1 MNRHSKLHG
10 LLVATIAI
18 AAACSSSGGA
28 DPSASAAVTASA
40 PPPSAGPVATP
51 STTAAGASAAPAS
64 PAATVTA
71 AAVVL
76 DQPWATAELTD
87 VTTGDTFRIADLAG
101 RTVILET
108 MAIWCTNC
116 RAQQGEVYEALEQLD
131 PERVAYVL
139 LDVDPSESG
148 PALATYRERN
158 EFSGVYAIA
167 GTTTAR
173 ALADE
178 FGDQVLNPPATP
190 IIFIGSDGRV
200 TLTDYGPKSVDELV
214 ALAREHGA

>member
-1 MNRHSKLHG
+1 LNRHAKLHG
-10 LLVATIAI
+10 LLVATIVI

-28 DPSASAAVTASA
+28 EPTASASPMASA
-40 PPPSAGPVATP
+40 PPPSVEPAATP
-51 STTAAGASAAPAS
+51 SAPVAGSPTPPTT
-64 PAATVTA
+64 PAATDSP

-116 RAQQGEVYEALEQLD
+116 RAQQREVYEALEQLD

-167 GTTTAR
+167 GTKTAR

-200 TLTDYGPKSVDELV
+200 TLTDYGPKSVDTLV